1 MDNIVQPKVITNRIL
16 IGKLLDI
23 WINIVIDDIINIL
36 EIKENEEIKKKIRM
50 EIRIKINIEYLVLNK
65 LRNILINNK

>member
-23 WINIVIDDIINIL
+23 WMNIILDDIINIL
-36 EIKENEEIKKKIRM
+36 EIKNIKEIKEK
-50 EIRIKINIEYLVLNK
+50 IKINIRVEYLVFNK

>member
-16 IGKLLDI
+16 IGKLLYI

-36 EIKENEEIKKKIRM
+36 EIKENEEIKKKL
-50 EIRIKINIEYLVLNK
+50 EWK
-65 LRNILINNK
+65 LE

>member
-36 EIKENEEIKKKIRM
+36 EIKKNEEIKKKIRM